1 MVNISNYWQFVKLD
15 YTNQRQI
22 QMITAAQTYFK
33 NQFTETPEVSD
44 TKIVGQL
51 WQQMLQGK
59 EENSNELHLAEI
71 CLRCA
76 ISHQIDGVCANLGIK
91 FGIKNGFS
99 REDLLP
105 LVLPDEVLWANRKQK
120 TKSSYK
126 SLATNLL
133 ETFNPDKGSLNT
145 WVKRYVKQ
153 HSELKH
159 FLLQHGVFLISD
171 WALLNDVSPQNLQR
185 ILADMYNLA
194 TLQIQQKKEL
204 LISYHA
210 VYREDRLQQ
219 RVKGITF
226 PCQPPTSE
234 QLIRIALEIK
244 HSTGRIVSPESLL
257 SQLQEIAT
265 QIRRY
270 RIISQGGYVPEVSVS
285 LDKPEIQP
293 RIEPS
298 QATYKD
304 EDENKFIQ
312 LYQDKFLESLD
323 TAISQV
329 IEEFMTK
336 VERKATANKNE
347 KSLLTALQLFHCQGE
362 VMSKIAP
369 KIGFKK
375 QYEVTRFLK
384 LDEFRADIR
393 QRLLIIL
400 SARVVEIAESFTSYQ
415 RLEGLDKKI
424 ESILDEQILNII
436 QEAESEAKSPVRNKA
451 FCSLFSRRLCRYLEY
466 QSSLNK
472 IAVEIPKR

>member
-1 MVNISNYWQFVKLD
+1 
-15 YTNQRQI
+15 
-22 QMITAAQTYFK
+22 MITAAQTYFK
-33 NQFTETPEVSD
+33 NQFTDTPEVSD
-44 TKIVGQL
+44 TKIVRQL

-59 EENSNELHLAEI
+59 EQNSNELHLAEI

-76 ISHQIDGVCANLGIK
+76 ISHQIDRVCLDLAIK
-91 FGIKNGFS
+91 FGVHNGFS

-105 LVLPDEVLWANRKQK
+105 FVLPDEILWANPKQQV
-120 TKSSYK
+120 KSSYK
-126 SLATNLL
+126 SLATSLFQ
-133 ETFNPDKGSLNT
+133 TFNPDKGSLNT

-171 WALLNDVSPQNLQR
+171 WALLNDVSPQRLQQ

-194 TLQIQQKKEL
+194 TLEIQQKKEL

-219 RVKGITF
+219 RIKGVTL

-234 QLIRIALEIK
+234 QLTRIANQIK
-244 HSTGRIVSPESLL
+244 RSTNRIINHELLL
-257 SQLQEIAT
+257 SELQEIAT

-270 RIISQGGYVPEVSVS
+270 RIISQGGYVPEIS

-293 RIEPS
+293 RIESS

-304 EDENKFIQ
+304 EDENKFIK
-312 LYQDKFLESLD
+312 LYQDKFIESLD

-329 IEEFMTK
+329 IEEFVTK

-369 KIGFKK
+369 QIGFKK

-384 LDEFRADIR
+384 LDQFRADIR
-393 QRLLIIL
+393 QKLLIIL
-400 SARVVEIAESFTSYQ
+400 SAHVVEIAESFTSYQ

-451 FCSLFSRRLCRYLEY
+451 FCSLLARRLCSYLEY
-466 QSSLNK
+466 KNSLNK